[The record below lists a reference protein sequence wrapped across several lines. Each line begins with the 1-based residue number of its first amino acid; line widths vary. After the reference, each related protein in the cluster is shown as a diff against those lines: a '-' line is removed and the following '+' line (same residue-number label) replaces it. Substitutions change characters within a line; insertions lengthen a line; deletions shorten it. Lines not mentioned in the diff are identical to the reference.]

1 MEIDAQTIGAGIV
14 VALGGAAGLRKLY
27 LDWMKSR
34 PEVASA
40 AAVEEQFKAFRAQ
53 LSAQQT
59 EIRELRTEVTRM
71 DVVIHR
77 QQTKLTRTE
86 MLVRQFVGLVKER
99 GVEVPPFMQAELDA
113 LLKEDAA

>member
-1 MEIDAQTIGAGIV
+1 MEIDAQTVAAIV
-14 VALGGAAGLRKLY
+14 VASLGGAAGLRKLY
-27 LDWMKSR
+27 LDWMKQR

-53 LSAQQT
+53 LAAQQT
-59 EIRELRTEVTRM
+59 EIRELRSEVTRM
-71 DVVIHR
+71 DKTIHN

-99 GVEVPPFMQAELDA
+99 GIEVPSFMQSELDD
-113 LLKEDAA
+113 LFKEEAN